1 MARILILFFIIFN
14 ISYSLSLEQAI
25 NLALKS
31 HPLLKQKFSEVRSK
45 SFDYFS
51 TYGSFVPALSFDYT
65 YSKYRDTE
73 PDYFS
78 RDYSLS
84 LYWTVYNSGQ
94 NILLNRIKE
103 KLLKSSQNDYLE
115 TVLNIKFQ
123 VKKAYYKACANKEI
137 LRFRKI
143 QLRAAEKNFQMAKK
157 KLSLGLVKK
166 SDYLQAK
173 VRLENVRYMLFQA
186 ENEYKKSVAQLN
198 SLIGFPLG
206 TRTEIDTSPLTQVG
220 NEDIPDFNRIKKIAF
235 KRPVFRQY
243 TYDLE
248 ASKLRSAQ
256 SILSFT
262 PSVYISYSI
271 NRDYSSIYG
280 SSQNYNILRIGFS
293 WTIFEGLKRY
303 YLYLSSKENE
313 RFYRYRLKELK
324 RQVLLNLYSL
334 YLDLKT
340 SYKNLDVAK
349 TLLKEAE
356 YNYKQALGEYRVGK
370 GDIISLV
377 TAESSLADA
386 HETYVQS
393 LLNIALTKAILEREM
408 GVEKLSKGEPR

>member
-1 MARILILFFIIFN
+1 MVRIFFLIFVIFN
-14 ISYSLSLEQAI
+14 VSYSLTLEQAI
-25 NLALKS
+25 ELAMKN
-31 HPLLKQKFSEVRSK
+31 HPFLKQKFSDLKAKR
-45 SFDYFS
+45 FDYFS
-51 TYGSFVPALSFDYT
+51 TYGNFFPVLSFDYN
-65 YSKYRDTE
+65 YSKYRDTQ

-78 RDYSLS
+78 RNYSIS

-94 NILLNRIKE
+94 NILLNKIKQ
-103 KLLKSSQNDYLE
+103 KLLKSSQNDYFE
-115 TVLNIKFQ
+115 TILDIKFQ

-143 QLRAAEKNFQMAKK
+143 QLKSAEKNFQMAEK
-157 KLSLGLVKK
+157 KLKLGLVKK

-173 VRLENVRYMLFQA
+173 VRLENVRYMLYQA
-186 ENEYKKSVAQLN
+186 ENEYKKSIAQLN
-198 SLIGFPLG
+198 SLIGFPLD
-206 TRTEIDTSPLTQVG
+206 TQTDIDISILTKVE
-220 NEDIPDFNRIKKIAF
+220 EDNIPEFNKMKDLAFNRPI
-235 KRPVFRQY
+235 FRQY

-248 ASKLRSAQ
+248 ASKLKSIQ
-256 SILSFT
+256 SVLSFT

-280 SSQNYNILRIGFS
+280 SSQNYNIFRIGIS

-303 YLYLSSKENE
+303 YFYLSSKEE
-313 RFYRYRLKELK
+313 EKFYSHRLKELK
-324 RQVLLNLYSL
+324 RQILLNLYNL

-340 SYKNLDVAK
+340 SYKNLDVARV
-349 TLLKEAE
+349 LLKEAE
-356 YNYKQALGEYRVGK
+356 HNYRQALGEYKVGK

-393 LLNIALTKAILEREM
+393 LLDIALTKAVLEREV
-408 GVEKLSKGEPR
+408 GVEKLSEGESR

>member
-1 MARILILFFIIFN
+1 MVRILFFLFIIFN
-14 ISYSLSLEQAI
+14 LSYGLNLEQAI
-25 NLALKS
+25 KLSLKN
-31 HPLLKQKFSEVRSK
+31 HPFLKQKFSEVRSER
-45 SFDYFS
+45 FGYFT
-51 TYGSFVPALSFDYT
+51 TYGNFVPTLNFDYT

-84 LYWTVYNSGQ
+84 LYWTIYNSGQ
-94 NILLNRIKE
+94 NILLNRVKE

-115 TVLNIKFQ
+115 TVLDVKFQ
-123 VKKAYYKACANKEI
+123 VKKAYYTACANREI

-143 QLRAAEKNFQMAKK
+143 QLKAAEKNFQMAKK
-157 KLSLGLVKK
+157 KLKLGLVKK

-186 ENEYKKSVAQLN
+186 ENEYKKSIAQLN
-198 SLIGFPLG
+198 SLIGFPLD
-206 TRTEIDTSPLTQVG
+206 TKTEVDTSYLTQV
-220 NEDIPDFNRIKKIAF
+220 EDQNIPDFNDIKKIALNRPIF
-235 KRPVFRQY
+235 KQY

-248 ASKLRSAQ
+248 ASKLRSIQ
-256 SILSFT
+256 SLLSFT

-280 SSQNYNILRIGFS
+280 SYQNYNILRIGFS

-303 YLYLSSKENE
+303 YHYLSSKEDE

-324 RQVLLNLYSL
+324 RQILINLYSL

-340 SYKNLDVAK
+340 SYKNLEVAK

-356 YNYKQALGEYRVGK
+356 HNYKQALGEYRVGK

-377 TAESSLADA
+377 TAESSLANA

-393 LLNIALTKAILEREM
+393 LLNIALSKAILEREM
-408 GVEKLSKGEPR
+408 GVEKLSEGEVR